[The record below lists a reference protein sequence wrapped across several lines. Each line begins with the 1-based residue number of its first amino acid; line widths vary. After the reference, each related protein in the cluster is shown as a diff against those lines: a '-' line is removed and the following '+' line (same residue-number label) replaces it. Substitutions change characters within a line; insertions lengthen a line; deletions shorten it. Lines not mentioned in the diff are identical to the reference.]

1 MTTRTFRPELVQR
14 PRRGQ
19 TREAGADHDVLRLLV
34 HRGERD
40 GMCLG
45 VSKATTKKKTVERLR
60 DVISDAQKR
69 HVPSR
74 GTSSQ

>member
-1 MTTRTFRPELVQR
+1 MSTRTFRPELVQR

-45 VSKATTKKKTVERLR
+45 VSKATTKK
-60 DVISDAQKR
+60 
-69 HVPSR
+69 
-74 GTSSQ
+74 

>member
-1 MTTRTFRPELVQR
+1 MGEDGEAQEGSSGRTSTRTFRPELVQR

-45 VSKATTKKKTVERLR
+45 VSKATTKK
-60 DVISDAQKR
+60 
-69 HVPSR
+69 
-74 GTSSQ
+74 